1 MSPPSPNG
9 SRRLNYS
16 KMDGIFFFFGM
27 RELLLGQQFKLLLC
41 IVMNAFR
48 ADLRIQLFANI

>member
-1 MSPPSPNG
+1 MSPPSPNV

-16 KMDGIFFFFGM
+16 KMDGIFFSDM

-41 IVMNAFR
+41 IVLNAFL